1 MVVGERLGDVV
12 VGALVQ
18 RVYRRL
24 DAGVGGHDNAHHF
37 GIEPAHAAQQ
47 VQAAAAAAQIDVD
60 YRKVDFFALEDS
72 QRGFRRVRFENRVAF
87 AAQQLRDNRAHQIL
101 VLDHQH
107 AVRTGLRR
115 RLIPLVAGD
124 LFRGERLGLVHDAG
138 APAAAASHS

>member
-24 DAGVGGHDNAHHF
+24 DAGVGGHYNSHHLR
-37 GIEPAHAAQQ
+37 IERAHAAQE
-47 VQAAAAAAQIDVD
+47 VQAAAAPAQVDVD

-72 QRGFRRVRFENRVAF
+72 QRDIGRVGLEDRIAL
-87 AAQQLRDNRAHQIL
+87 AAQQLRNYRAHQIL

-107 AVRTGLRR
+107 AVRTALRGGLRA
-115 RLIPLVAGD
+115 LGGVA
-124 LFRGERLGLVHDAG
+124 LWNERLGFVHHTG
-138 APAAAASHS
+138 ASAAAVSYS